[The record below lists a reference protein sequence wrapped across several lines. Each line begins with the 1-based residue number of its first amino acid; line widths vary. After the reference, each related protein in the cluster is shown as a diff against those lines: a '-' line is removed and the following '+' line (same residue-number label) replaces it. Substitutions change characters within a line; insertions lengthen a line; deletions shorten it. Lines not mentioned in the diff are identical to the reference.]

1 MCLFSPLD
9 WHRKLYTNMKNKFTK
24 SLFSKLFA
32 TTLILLVAFQTN
44 AQTTNNQTVVQKCYN
59 GPTVSSAN
67 TLGTLLPGVNFVS
80 GVDIPAGHKVVDVI
94 VEIVWSKTDDG
105 SCTPITGV
113 PPDLTDVGFQIKDPF
128 AAPQYLAV
136 SDAVAGLL
144 GGSLLPTFTD
154 LTGFNPNVI
163 SDVTVFTDAVNS
175 SFPLDPTDSAND
187 TISSNNSTAVLDSY
201 VGQDPYGTWQV
212 GLVDD
217 APGTGPALCIESYCI
232 TLVTCDFDTLV
243 ASCKANSTVALDPA
257 TGTHTLNFFDLDS
270 ISDVSCIVKDI
281 TFSTPTVSCADIGVP
296 VLVTMTLQ
304 DKLDSTATC
313 QSLVTVVDTTA
324 PDIPDCSLFPTPF
337 TTIYLDATGVDTIFA
352 SQINMTDAC
361 GPITKEVRSFASP
374 TYGNAVGFNCTSAAT
389 PQQFFVRGTDG
400 SGNQNECI
408 LVVTVLDTFPP
419 VAVCGSDTAFV
430 GSGPVTVSGNSL
442 DAGSFDVCPPIIDR
456 WIGAQFNPNPIYSCA
471 DLGIDTVVLVVSDP
485 SGNIASCDSA
495 VVFIVDTVA
504 PIAVCQ
510 NFTLNLDAS
519 GNGTLLPTDIDGGS
533 SDICGI
539 DSLDVNGGSS
549 LVFDCSHVNAPQTVT
564 LNLYDVSGNTNSCT
578 ADVTVVDVT
587 PPTPICRNFT
597 LYLDAAGIA
606 TLFADSLNNN
616 STDLCTGTFLDFL
629 IAGSNTAS
637 FSCNDIGLNVTNLT
651 VLDSFANSATCPSN
665 VTVLDTFS
673 PIANC
678 LSPTV
683 YLDAS
688 GNVNVFASDISAGS
702 SDNCTVVDSSVN
714 VLGNSSVAFVCSAI
728 FTPQSVTLLVEDSE
742 GNVGT
747 CATTV
752 NVVDTFTPVAI
763 CNASYTAVLDAS
775 GNALVLPTDIDN
787 GSTDNCGLVE
797 YLINGFTAQNYTC
810 ADVGSINA
818 ILTVRDSSGQ
828 TASCPTTI
836 NIVDNIPPTAACQ
849 VTTAYLNAAGT
860 VVITP
865 NDVLAFPATSDNCST
880 INSTFAGGSSTQSYT
895 CDSVGVN
902 TVDLVVSDASGN
914 SATCQTTVTVLDTI
928 SPTASCSPVP
938 YTVQIDASGQG
949 FVVPSNVDNG
959 SSDICGIS
967 SILVNSVDTFFY
979 SCADV
984 GNTAVTLSV
993 LDASGNLSTCVANI
1007 VVNDPINPTA
1017 ICKDTTVYLDA
1028 TGTATVFAA
1037 QINNGSFDNCPAL
1050 TLTINGLPSFN
1061 YNCSSVGTN
1070 TASLAVT
1077 DAGGNVSLCPA
1088 NITVLDTITPV
1099 ANCVTPGS
1107 LNIFLDNTCFASVP
1121 ALSFNNASS
1130 DNCGSSLTYSVAG
1143 LPNAT
1148 FTSANLLSNPNPV
1161 TLTVCDGSA
1170 NCSTCAT
1177 TVIVQDTTSP
1187 VVICKL
1193 DTVQLDAL
1201 GNAIVLP
1208 TNIND
1213 GSIDNCSSPSL
1224 TINGGLSTTL
1234 TCANLGP
1241 NSVTL
1246 TATDPSGNS
1255 SSCVTTVLVE
1265 DLTAPNASCNASV
1278 TVILDA
1284 SSNGALTPAEVNL
1297 GSSDNCTL
1305 ASLTLSKTSYNCG
1318 DIPGN
1323 PHTITMVAADQS
1335 GNLDSC
1341 TVQVSVL
1348 DTVDPVALCIPGNLN
1363 LSLVGSTVSTTV
1375 AAVNN
1380 GSTDNCAIQSIS
1392 LSQSSFDCSDIGI
1405 NNVTLTVEDSS
1416 GNIGTCF
1423 ATINVVDNTNPV
1435 AFCNSPTV
1443 ALDATG
1449 TIQIAA
1455 TDLALPGSLDNC
1467 SLSTILVE
1475 GVDTLTLSCAN
1486 LGVNL
1491 LNVFIQDPSSNSA
1504 TCQSTVTVVDG
1515 VNPVANC
1522 VVAPINL
1529 FLDASGIATINPVD
1543 LDAGSTDNCA
1553 IVNYAISQD
1562 TFRCG
1567 DVISSPNTVVLTVTD
1582 VSGNTDNC
1590 SASVNVS
1597 DTIRPSMACAPST
1610 VVMHLGSSGLA
1621 TIIADS
1627 FDNGTSDACGLAS
1640 LVFTGAP
1647 NPVTCADLGVSPITL
1662 IATDVNGNID
1672 SCTTSLTVL
1681 DTVPPTLVCNN
1692 ISINLDALGSA
1703 TVDASTSGLYSMSD
1717 ACGVPSLTLD
1727 GGASVLYDCTNL
1739 GPNSITLVATDG
1751 SSNSSTCVAV
1761 ITVND
1766 ITAPVVTCASSVQVL
1781 DALGSLAIDPAWLNT
1796 SVVEAC
1802 GIDSIYTSPDT
1813 FDCSNVAPFNTV
1825 TLFVVDASGNV
1836 GSCAGNIEVLDTTA
1850 PTMLCND
1857 TTICLTG
1864 GFVSVAASDIDGGSF
1879 DACGMSPVLSIN
1891 GSNNVIYTC
1900 ADIGPQVATLQRQD
1914 VHGNTN
1920 TCTATV
1926 TVQDCT
1932 APTAVCQPSNYIVQ
1946 VSSVGFVSVQ
1956 ASSLDFGSF
1965 DDCGIDP
1972 NGFKA
1977 NGLDSL
1983 IYSCANVGIPDTVV
1997 LTVADIF
2004 GNTATCT
2011 TVIEVIDN
2019 ENPIAR
2025 CGGPVNAVLSA
2036 SGTVTI
2042 AAFSINA
2049 TLPSTPS
2056 SDNCGIASYLINGQA
2071 NYAYDCTALGSN
2083 TAVLTVTDL
2092 SGNSDTCQAIVNIL
2106 DNTPPTASCLFSA
2119 NITLNQAGVA
2129 TLSAD
2134 TLVLSTSDNCG
2145 IDSIL
2150 ANGQQVLSF
2159 GCSDIGNNVINV
2171 TVIDS
2176 SGNQFVCNSIVN
2188 VSDNTSP
2195 VAICPTA
2202 PIQAFLNG
2210 SSFVYV
2216 TANAIDSASFD
2227 NCGIEF
2233 YQINGTDSVLYNCS
2247 QIGQF
2252 PTATLT
2258 VIDSFGNSDVCT
2270 ATIEV
2275 LDAIPPVAICNSFT
2289 VTLGLDGTANVLPNA
2304 IDNGSFDNC
2313 GITSYLI
2320 NGNSVETFNCTNVN
2334 TVNLVVLTVIDNYGN
2349 QSFCTDTVTVVD
2361 ATAPQVQCSGA
2372 PVDFYLNASGFVTV
2386 DPQQLATATDSCS
2399 VVNWLINGLPDS
2411 TFDCSQINITHFVEI
2426 RVEDPSGNFATCN
2439 AFLNVIDSTPPVSN
2453 ACQSNLTIA
2462 LDSFGLNTL
2471 TGADISF
2478 FPTDNC
2484 SIVDTLING
2493 QTSITYTCDSAALQQ
2508 PLTAVLTLTD
2518 PSGNQSTCVTS
2529 INLVDNISPVA
2540 LCNDTLFNVQLNN
2553 QGIVTVLPS
2562 TINNGSYD
2570 ACSPLTYLINS
2581 QPSQTFDCTNIATSF
2596 NATILTVIDANGN
2609 SSTCQSYLEIV
2620 DNLPPTVICND
2631 TTIYISG
2638 SSVTLNATGIDGG
2651 SFDNCFI
2658 GSYSFSNGAT
2668 TRTFSC
2674 SDTGQISVN
2683 LIVTDIYGNVD
2694 SCTAIVTVRDSTP
2707 PSISCNQITVDLTA
2721 SLQAVLA
2728 YNTPFSALNVGS
2740 ATDNCSL
2747 VSVDISPSV
2756 ITCTDVGNVP
2766 FTLTATDASGNVA
2779 VCQDTVVVILDRPTI
2794 LTPTQ
2799 DTVLCEGED
2808 LSFTSSI
2815 PSNGI
2820 NYDLYWVNPAS
2831 DTLSTTTSASDSNLT
2846 ITNEGYYTFIME
2858 PQNGTGCPSLDSIYV
2873 DINEVQPPVLTALQP
2888 CDGDSTVINLA
2899 NANTYVGS
2907 SITYVW
2913 YFNGNQISGNNIDS
2927 LLLADMSVLDSGT
2940 YSMAITV
2947 TEGPATC
2954 YDSSAVALTIDVLDL
2969 PDAPVPTA
2977 NIPCD
2982 GDSLRLLNNAPGFS
2996 YAWDGPL
3003 GFLSSDAEPILT
3015 NITQAQAG
3023 TYSLTI
3029 TDANNCSNAATV
3041 SVSILPTPQQPSL
3054 LYTQPLC
3061 FGDLLELT
3069 DSASYISGPLAFYWE
3084 NPAGGID
3091 TTSIPQ
3097 LLLANAATGTYM
3109 LTVSMNG
3116 CLSETGDTVVVD
3128 YEPFP
3133 SGTDDSYTIV
3143 FRDSLVAADIVLN
3156 DNPTSNGYIVVLIDS
3171 VDGGTVQNNGD
3182 GTITY
3187 RPRSGFFG
3195 LDTLTYALC
3204 DALCTNNCDTMSVFI
3219 EVTSDFECFV
3229 PNGISPNGDGVNDN
3243 MNITCKNDYPDA
3255 VLQVFSRWGTQVY
3268 EGSMTGFDG
3277 TFNGNDL
3284 PDGTYFYFLK
3294 LNDAS
3299 NTPGSEPGRNGDE
3312 YTGFIM
3318 LQR

>member
-1 MCLFSPLD
+1 
-9 WHRKLYTNMKNKFTK
+9 MKNKFTK
-24 SLFSKLFA
+24 SLLSKLFA
-32 TTLILLVAFQTN
+32 TTLILLVAFKIN

-59 GPTVSSAN
+59 GPTVSNGN
-67 TLGTLLPGVNFVS
+67 TFGTLLPGVSFLS

-105 SCTPITGV
+105 SCTPATGT
-113 PPDLTDVGFQIKDPF
+113 PPNLTEIGFQIKDPL
-128 AAPQYLAV
+128 AGPQYLAV
-136 SDAVAGLL
+136 SSAVAGVLP
-144 GGSLLPTFTD
+144 GALLPTFTD
-154 LTGFNPNVI
+154 LTGTNPNII

-175 SFPLDPTDSAND
+175 TFPLDPSDPAND
-187 TISSNNSTAVLDSY
+187 TISSNGTAAVLESY
-201 VGQDPYGTWQV
+201 VGQDPYGLWQV

-217 APGTGPALCIESYCI
+217 APLAGPALCIESYCI

-243 ASCKANSTVALDPA
+243 ASCKANPTVALDPV
-257 TGTHTLNFFDLDS
+257 TGLHALNFSDLDS
-270 ISDVSCIVKDI
+270 ISDVSCILKDV
-281 TFSTPTVSCADIGVP
+281 TFSTPNVSCADIGVP
-296 VLVTMTLQ
+296 VLVTMILQ
-304 DKLDSTATC
+304 DKLDSTASC
-313 QSLVTVVDTTA
+313 QALVTVVDTTA
-324 PDIPDCSLFPTPF
+324 PNIPDCSLFPTPF
-337 TTIYLDATGVDTIFA
+337 TTIYLDANGVDTILA
-352 SQINMTDAC
+352 SQINMSDAC
-361 GPITKEVRSFASP
+361 GPITKELRSFASP
-374 TYGNAVGFNCTSAAT
+374 TYGSSVGFNCSNAAS
-389 PQQFFVRGTDG
+389 PQQIYVRGTDG

-408 LVVTVLDTFPP
+408 LVVSVLDTFPP
-419 VAVCGSDTAFV
+419 VAVCGSDTVFV
-430 GSGPVTVSGNSL
+430 GNGPASISGINL
-442 DAGSFDVCPPIIDR
+442 DAGSFDVCPPIIGR
-456 WIGAQFNPNPIYSCA
+456 WIGTQFAPNPFYSCV
-471 DLGIDTVVLVVSDP
+471 DLGIDTVVLVVSDF
-485 SGNIASCDSA
+485 SSNIASCDSA
-495 VVFIVDTVA
+495 IVFVVDTVSPTA
-504 PIAVCQ
+504 LCQ
-510 NFTLNLDAS
+510 NFGLNLDAS
-519 GNGTLLPTDIDGGS
+519 GNATLLPTNIDAGS
-533 SDICGI
+533 SDICGV
-539 DSLDVNGGSS
+539 DSFNVNGVSS
-549 LVFDCSHVNAPQTVT
+549 VLFDCSHLNAPQTVT
-564 LNLYDVSGNTNSCT
+564 LNVFDASGNTASCT
-578 ADVTVVDVT
+578 ADVTVLDVT
-587 PPTPICRNFT
+587 PPTAICQNFT
-597 LYLDAAGIA
+597 IYLDASGDA
-606 TLFADSLNNN
+606 TLVASSLNNN
-616 STDLCTGTFLDFL
+616 STDLCTGNFLDFQVS
-629 IAGSNTAS
+629 GSNTVQL
-637 FSCNDIGLNVTNLT
+637 SCNDVGVSVQTLSVLDSFGNTATCPSNLT
-651 VLDSFANSATCPSN
+651 VLD
-665 VTVLDTFS
+665 TVS

-678 LSPTV
+678 LNPTV
-683 YLDAS
+683 YLNAS
-688 GNVNVFASDISAGS
+688 GNVNVFAADISGGS
-702 SDNCTVVDSSVN
+702 TDNCAVIDSSIN
-714 VLGNSSVAFVCSAI
+714 VLGNNSAAFVCAAI
-728 FTPQSVTLLVEDSE
+728 FTPQVVTLLVEDTE
-742 GNVGT
+742 GNIGT
-747 CATTV
+747 CVSSVTV
-752 NVVDTFTPVAI
+752 LDTVSPVAI
-763 CNASYTAVLDAS
+763 CNATYSAALDAT

-797 YLINGFTAQNYTC
+797 YLINGFAAQNYTC

-818 ILTVRDSSGQ
+818 VLTVRDSSGQ
-828 TASCPTTI
+828 TSSCFSTI
-836 NIVDNIPPTAACQ
+836 NVVDNIPPTAACQ
-849 VTTAYLNAAGT
+849 VTNAYLDAAGI

-880 INSTFAGGSSTQSYT
+880 VNTTFLGSLPTISYS
-895 CDSVGVN
+895 CDSVGVRI
-902 TVDLVVSDASGN
+902 VDLVVVDASGN
-914 SATCQTTVTVLDTI
+914 SASCQTTVSVLDTI
-928 SPTASCSPVP
+928 NPTASCSPVP
-938 YTVQIDASGQG
+938 YTVQLDGSGQG
-949 FVVPSNVDNG
+949 FVVPLDVDNG
-959 SSDICGIS
+959 SFDICGIDTM
-967 SILVNSVDTFFY
+967 LVNSVDTFFY

-993 LDASGNLSTCVANI
+993 LDASGNLGTCVANI

-1028 TGTATVFAA
+1028 SGIATVFAA
-1037 QINNGSFDNCPAL
+1037 QINNGSFDNCPSL
-1050 TLTINGLPSFN
+1050 SYTINGLPSFN
-1061 YNCSSVGTN
+1061 YNCSSVGVN

-1077 DAGGNVSLCPA
+1077 DAGGNASLCPA
-1088 NITVLDTITPV
+1088 NITVIDTITPV
-1099 ANCVTPGS
+1099 ASCVTPAT
-1107 LNIFLDNTCFASVP
+1107 LNVYLDNACFASVP
-1121 ALSFNNASS
+1121 ATTFNDGSS
-1130 DNCGSSLTYSVAG
+1130 DNCGASLVYSVAG

-1148 FTSANLLSNPNPV
+1148 FSSASLLSNPNTV

-1170 NCSTCAT
+1170 NCNTCTT
-1177 TVIVQDTTSP
+1177 TVIVQDTSSP
-1187 VVICKL
+1187 VVICKI

-1201 GNAIVLP
+1201 GNAIVLAS
-1208 TNIND
+1208 NIND
-1213 GSIDNCSSPSL
+1213 GSTDNCSSPSL
-1224 TINGGLSTTL
+1224 SINGGLSTTV
-1234 TCANLGP
+1234 TCANLGS

-1255 SSCVTTVLVE
+1255 SSCLTTVIVE

-1284 SSNGALTPAEVNL
+1284 SSNGTLTPAEVDL

-1305 ASLTLSKTSYNCG
+1305 ATLTLSKTSFNCG

-1323 PHTITMVAADQS
+1323 PHTITMLATDQS

-1341 TVQVSVL
+1341 TAQVSVL
-1348 DTVDPVALCIPGNLN
+1348 DTVDPVALCIPGTLN

-1392 LSQSSFDCSDIGI
+1392 LSQTTFDCNDIGI
-1405 NNVTLTVEDSS
+1405 NNLTMTVQDSS
-1416 GNIGTCF
+1416 GNTGTCF
-1423 ATINVVDNTNPV
+1423 ATVDVVDNTNPV

-1443 ALDATG
+1443 TLDASG
-1449 TIQIAA
+1449 TVQVAA

-1467 SLSTILVE
+1467 SLSTILAD
-1475 GVDTLTLSCAN
+1475 GVDTVTFTCAN

-1522 VVAPINL
+1522 VATPIDL
-1529 FLDASGIATINPVD
+1529 FLDAAGVATLNPVD
-1543 LDAGSTDNCA
+1543 LDAGSSDNCA
-1553 IVNYAISQD
+1553 IVSFTISQD
-1562 TFRCG
+1562 TFRCS
-1567 DVISSPNTVVLTVTD
+1567 DIPSSPNTVILTVTD

-1590 SASVNVS
+1590 TASVTVN
-1597 DTIRPSMACAPST
+1597 DTIRPAMACQPST
-1610 VVMHLGSSGLA
+1610 VIVQLSAGGLA
-1621 TIIADS
+1621 TITADS

-1640 LVFTGAP
+1640 LIYTGAP
-1647 NPVTCADLGVSPITL
+1647 NPVTCADLGISPITL
-1662 IATDVNGNID
+1662 IATDINGNTD
-1672 SCTTSLTVL
+1672 SCVTSLTVL

-1692 ISINLDALGSA
+1692 ISLNLDALGA
-1703 TVDASTSGLYSMSD
+1703 VVVDASTTGLYTMSD
-1717 ACGVPSLTLD
+1717 ACGTPTLTLD
-1727 GGASVLYDCTNL
+1727 GGTAVSYDCTNL
-1739 GPNSITLVATDG
+1739 GPNNITLVATDG
-1751 SSNSSTCVAV
+1751 SANATSCVTV
-1761 ITVND
+1761 ITISD
-1766 ITAPVVTCASSVQVL
+1766 ITAPVVSCASSIQVL
-1781 DALGSLAIDPAWLNT
+1781 DALGALPIDPLWLNA

-1802 GIDSIYTSPDT
+1802 GIDTIYTSPDT
-1813 FDCSNVAPFNTV
+1813 FDCSNVGPFNTV
-1825 TLFVVDASGNV
+1825 TLFVVDESGNV
-1836 GSCAGNIEVLDTTA
+1836 GSCTGNIEVLDTTA

-1864 GFVSVAASDIDGGSF
+1864 GFVSVAATDIDGGSF
-1879 DACGMSPVLSIN
+1879 DACGLSPVLSIN

-1900 ADIGPQVATLQRQD
+1900 ADIGPQAAILQRQD
-1914 VHGNTN
+1914 VNGNLN

-1932 APTAVCQPSNYIVQ
+1932 PPTAVCQPSNYTVQ
-1946 VSSVGFVSVQ
+1946 VSTAGFVVVQ
-1956 ASSLDFGSF
+1956 ATALDFGSF

-1997 LTVADIF
+1997 LTVSDVF
-2004 GNTATCT
+2004 GNTANCT
-2011 TVIEVIDN
+2011 TVVEVIDV
-2019 ENPIAR
+2019 ENPVAR

-2042 AAFSINA
+2042 AAFNINA
-2049 TLPSTPS
+2049 TLPATPS
-2056 SDNCGIASYLINGQA
+2056 SDNCGIDSYLINGQA
-2071 NYAYDCTALGSN
+2071 NYVYDCTALGANS
-2083 TAVLTVTDL
+2083 AVLTITDL

-2106 DNTPPTASCLFSA
+2106 DNTPPTASCLFAAS
-2119 NITLNQAGVA
+2119 ITLDQAGVA
-2129 TLSAD
+2129 ILPAD
-2134 TLVLSTSDNCG
+2134 TLILSSSDNCG

-2150 ANGQQVLSF
+2150 ANGQQLLTF
-2159 GCSDIGNNVINV
+2159 GCSDIGNNVVNV

-2176 SGNQFVCNSIVN
+2176 SGNQFSCNSIVN

-2195 VAICPTA
+2195 VAICPTV
-2202 PIQAFLNG
+2202 PVQAFLNG
-2210 SSFVYV
+2210 TSFAYV
-2216 TANAIDSASFD
+2216 SANEIDSASFD

-2233 YQINGTDSVLYNCS
+2233 YQINGTDSILYNCS

-2275 LDAIPPVAICNSFT
+2275 LDTIPPVAICNSFT

-2320 NGNSVETFNCTNVN
+2320 NGNTVETFNCTNVN

-2349 QSFCTDTVTVVD
+2349 QSFCTETVTVVD

-2372 PVDFYLNASGFVTV
+2372 PVDFYLNASGVVTV
-2386 DPQQLATATDSCS
+2386 DPQQLATASDSCS
-2399 VVNWLINGLPDS
+2399 VVSWFINGLPDS
-2411 TFDCSQINITHFVEI
+2411 TFDCSQTNITHFVEI

-2439 AFLNVIDSTPPVSN
+2439 SFLNVIDSTPPASN
-2453 ACQSNLTIA
+2453 ACQSNITIA
-2462 LDSFGLNTL
+2462 LDSFGVNTL

-2529 INLVDNISPVA
+2529 VNLVDNIAPVA
-2540 LCNDTLFNVQLNN
+2540 LCNDTLFNVQLDN
-2553 QGIVTVLPS
+2553 QGTVTVFPS
-2562 TINNGSYD
+2562 TIDNGSYD

-2581 QPSQTFDCTNIATSF
+2581 QPSQTFDCTNIATSV
-2596 NATILTVIDANGN
+2596 NGTILTVTDANGN
-2609 SSTCQSYLEIV
+2609 SSTCLSYLEIV

-2631 TTIYISG
+2631 TTIFISG
-2638 SSVTLNATGIDGG
+2638 SSVTLNAIGIDGG

-2658 GSYSFSNGAT
+2658 GSYAFSNGAT

-2674 SDTGQISVN
+2674 SDTGQISVS
-2683 LIVTDIYGNVD
+2683 LVVTDIYGNVD
-2694 SCTAIVTVRDSTP
+2694 SCFATVTIRDTTP
-2707 PSISCNQITVDLTA
+2707 PSVSCNQITVDLTDT
-2721 SLQAVLA
+2721 LQAVLV

-2740 ATDNCSL
+2740 ASDNCSF
-2747 VSVDISPSV
+2747 VTVDITPSI

-2779 VCQDTVVVILDRPTI
+2779 FCEDTVVVFLDRPTI

-2808 LSFTSSI
+2808 INFTSSI

-2820 NYDLYWVNPAS
+2820 NYDLYWLNPGS
-2831 DTLSTTTSASDSNLT
+2831 DTLSTTTAAADSNLT
-2846 ITNEGYYTFIME
+2846 FADEGFYTFVIE

-2899 NANTYVGS
+2899 NANTYIGS
-2907 SITYVW
+2907 SITYIW
-2913 YFNGNQISGNNIDS
+2913 YFNGNQVPGNNIDS

-2954 YDSSAVALTIDVLDL
+2954 YDSSAVGLVLDVLDL
-2969 PDAPVPTA
+2969 PAAPIPTA

-2982 GDSLRLLNNAPGFS
+2982 GDSLTLLNNAPGFS
-2996 YAWDGPL
+2996 YVWDGPL
-3003 GFLSSDAEPILT
+3003 GFVSSDATPVLT
-3015 NITQAQAG
+3015 NITLAQAG
-3023 TYSLTI
+3023 TYNLTI
-3029 TDANNCSNAATV
+3029 TDANNCSNAASVAVTV
-3041 SVSILPTPQQPSL
+3041 LPTPQQPSL

-3069 DSASYISGPLAFYWE
+3069 DSATYSSGPLAFYWE
-3084 NPAGGID
+3084 NPSGLVD
-3091 TTSIPQ
+3091 TTAIPQ
-3097 LLLANAATGTYM
+3097 LLVADAATGTYM

-3116 CLSETGDTVVVD
+3116 CLSETGDTASVD

-3133 SGTDDSYTIV
+3133 SGADDSYTIV

-3156 DNPTSNGYIVVLIDS
+3156 DNPTTNGYIVVLIDS

-3204 DALCTNNCDTMSVFI
+3204 DALCTNNCDTMRVYI

-3229 PNGISPNGDGVNDN
+3229 PNGISPNGDGVNDF
-3243 MNITCKNDYPDA
+3243 MNISCKNSYPDA

-3268 EGSMTGFDG
+3268 EGSMTGFNG

-3294 LNDAS
+3294 LNDAT
-3299 NTPGSEPGRNGDE
+3299 NTPGTEPGRNGDE